1 MNTDAGLPA
10 AGRPDLGLYLRL
22 AWRNLWRNPRRTA
35 LTLSAVAFAA
45 VVLVFMVAMQLGGY
59 SAMIRGATGVFTGDI
74 QVQADGYHDKQ
85 RLRTAIDDASDV
97 QKQVAAVPGVVAV
110 AGRAQTF
117 ALVSSPKRTYGALI
131 VGVDPAREP
140 GVSTIPKSVRQGH
153 YLSGPNADEAVVG
166 KALAANLSLK
176 VGDEITIL
184 GQGMDGSLAVAALKV
199 VGIFASGVPELD
211 RQMVEMPLELFQSS
225 FYLGDRVHTI
235 VVRTGDLTAVPRVTS
250 AISAALESH
259 KGLVALR
266 WDQLLEG
273 LKQGIAMDA
282 AVGWLLYAALV
293 FVVTFSILNTF
304 LMSVLERTREFGV
317 MLALGTRP
325 AFLSRVVVLE
335 SIFLLLL
342 GLAFGT
348 LVGAGVT
355 SYAAAHGIA
364 FSSSEQLL
372 AQWNMPSRIYP
383 DLNLLSL
390 TLGPGVI
397 FLVTVAAAMFPPR
410 RIRRLRPVDAMK
422 AV

>member
-1 MNTDAGLPA
+1 MNTGQDPQSVGK
-10 AGRPDLGLYLRL
+10 PDLGLYLRL

-59 SAMIRGATGVFTGDI
+59 SAMIRGATGVFTGDL
-74 QVQADGYHDKQ
+74 QVQAEGYHAKR
-85 RLRTAIDDASDV
+85 RLRTAIDDASEV
-97 QKQVAAVPGVVAV
+97 EKRVAAVPGVVSV
-110 AGRAQTF
+110 ASRAEAF
-117 ALVSSPKRTYGALI
+117 ALVSSPTRTYGALI
-131 VGVDPAREP
+131 VGVDPEREP
-140 GVSTIPKSVRQGH
+140 AVSTISKSVRDGR
-153 YLSGPNADEAVVG
+153 YLNGPDAQEAVVG
-166 KALAANLSLK
+166 KTLATNLSLA

-184 GQGMDGSLAVAALKV
+184 GQGMDGSLAVAALTV
-199 VGIFASGVPELD
+199 VGIFSSGVPELD

-225 FYLGDRVHTI
+225 FLLGDRVHTI
-235 VVRTGDLTAVPRVTS
+235 AVRTADLTAVPRVTS
-250 AISAALESH
+250 AVDAALESRQ
-259 KGLVALR
+259 GLVALR

-282 AVGWLLYAALV
+282 AVGWFLYAALV

-304 LMSVLERTREFGV
+304 VMSVLERTREFGV

-335 SIFLLLL
+335 SVLLLLL
-342 GLAFGT
+342 GLAVGT
-348 LVGAGVT
+348 LLGAGLT
-355 SYAAAHGIA
+355 SYAGSHGVA
-364 FSSSEQLL
+364 FSSSEDLL

-383 DLNLLSL
+383 DVNLLSL
-390 TLGPGVI
+390 TLGPVAI
-397 FLVTVAAAMFPPR
+397 FLATLAASLFPVR